1 MRMKTFKS
9 VDEILHF
16 AVRSAQET
24 AHFFTQLSK
33 QARNVRLQREFEKYA
48 REEFA
53 YMVKLSKVRE
63 IAPLGIT
70 SKQMKDLN
78 VNDYRIEL
86 NNPKEL
92 KYSEALVVAMRKARA
107 SLKLYNDLGSRTPNN
122 EIKSVFKS
130 LADDE
135 AKHKRRFEIE
145 YNESILL

>member
-1 MRMKTFKS
+1 MLMKTFKS

-24 AHFFTQLSK
+24 AHFFTRLSK
-33 QARNVRLQREFEKYA
+33 QARNARLQREFEKYA

-78 VNDYRIEL
+78 VSDYQIDL
-86 NNPKEL
+86 NNTREL
-92 KYSEALVVAMRKARA
+92 KYSEALVIAMRKAGA
-107 SLKLYNDLGSRTPNN
+107 SLKLYHDLASRTPND

-130 LADDE
+130 LANDE